1 MKRKTE
7 SKEQGNSVRGSKMRW
22 IQSEE
27 SSGTVDKERKYRLSF
42 RIYFALVSI
51 VTLCSSLILSY
62 GIVLLFLHL
71 VYQGEMTPGVVTIVC
86 LSGCLLTIVI
96 GGTALWMGAKHLTGP
111 VEEMNQVVKRVAEGD
126 FTARVERRDRTLK
139 NYRYTNEI
147 DELAHNFNT
156 MAAELE
162 GMDYMRKD
170 FMSNV
175 SHEVK
180 TPVAAITGFTE
191 MLLDEHLDGAERKEY
206 LQLVHQESL
215 RLSRLSD
222 SMLKMSRL
230 DHQEIITRKDTI
242 RIDEQIRKCIIMLAE
257 KWNEKEMDY
266 ALELEPVTIVSDSDL
281 LQQVWMNLLD
291 NAIKYSEVGTVISV
305 NVSVQNNHLI
315 VKIADCGEGIPK
327 EKQERI
333 FDKFYQCDK
342 AHGKEGSGL
351 GLSIVKRI
359 IELLQGTIECQS
371 QVGHGTSM
379 LVSIPIVRSF

>member
-1 MKRKTE
+1 MKENNGLQKQENQIEEIEMRQPWEKKK
-7 SKEQGNSVRGSKMRW
+7 SKYGIRR
-22 IQSEE
+22 
-27 SSGTVDKERKYRLSF
+27 RKYRLSL
-42 RIYFALVSI
+42 RIYFAMVSI
-51 VTLCSSLILSY
+51 LTLCVSLIVSY

-71 VYQGEMTPGVVTIVC
+71 VYQGEMTSEVVIMVC
-86 LSGCLLTIVI
+86 LIGCLLTIVI
-96 GGTALWMGAKHLTGP
+96 GGTALWMGAKHLTEP
-111 VEEMNQVVKRVAEGD
+111 VEDMNHAVKRVAEGD
-126 FTARVERRDRTLK
+126 FNARVERRKITHK
-139 NYRYTNEI
+139 KYRYTNEI
-147 DELAHNFNT
+147 DELARNFNT

-162 GMDYMRKD
+162 GMDYIRKD

-191 MLLDEHLDGAERKEY
+191 ILLDEHLEEAERTEY

-215 RLSRLSD
+215 RLSRLCE

-242 RIDEQIRKCIIMLAE
+242 RIDEQIRKCIIMLSE

-266 ALELEPVTIVSDSDL
+266 ALNLDPVTIVSDSDL

-291 NAIKYSEVGTVISV
+291 NSIKYSESGTVITV
-305 NVSVQNNHLI
+305 EVSVKEEQLV
-315 VKIADCGEGIPK
+315 VKITDCGEGIPK

-333 FDKFYQCDK
+333 FDKFYQCDE
-342 AHGKEGSGL
+342 AHKKQGTGL

-359 IELLQGTIECQS
+359 IELLQGSIECQS

-379 LVSIPIVRSF
+379 VVSIPIERE